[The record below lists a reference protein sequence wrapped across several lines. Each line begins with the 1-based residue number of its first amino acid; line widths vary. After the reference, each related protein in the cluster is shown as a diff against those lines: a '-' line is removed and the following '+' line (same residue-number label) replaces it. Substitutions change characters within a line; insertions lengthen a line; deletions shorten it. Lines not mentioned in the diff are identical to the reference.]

1 MAMTTVKISTETR
14 DKLAK
19 LAAARKRPMS
29 EVLTEIVERERRRAF
44 LEDANAAY
52 ARLRADPEAWA
63 DYQAEIRSMEG
74 TLMDGLEDDPW
85 VE

>member
-14 DKLAK
+14 DKLAA

-29 EVLTEIVERERRRAF
+29 EVLAEIVERERRRAF
-44 LEDANAAY
+44 LEEANAAY
-52 ARLRADPEAWA
+52 ARLRAEPEAWA

-85 VE
+85 IE